1 MSCGPRSGC
10 RRKAPSGYRR
20 ARLAMILHGA
30 RVPSIGALVQAE
42 DKPVRLPL
50 RTQFWWEQRRRH
62 LLQAAG
68 WPCGIRFWDDVLAR
82 SRPAADRGG
91 PCVCTLQRVVGGD
104 ARRVRPGHAR
114 RLPWASPREKAGKVH
129 AVRVDAPQPDS
140 SSAAAATAGA
150 GAATDR
156 GVADRAAAVEM
167 VEMIETDALTP
178 SAAAEQHVQH
188 EQASPPI

>member
-129 AVRVDAPQPDS
+129 AVRVDARGASLADGCVGRRVPCSRDWR
-140 SSAAAATAGA
+140 SALFAVVRLLATGA
-150 GAATDR
+150 QRKTHHLLAPRCARRKTQR
-156 GVADRAAAVEM
+156 W
-167 VEMIETDALTP
+167 T
-178 SAAAEQHVQH
+178 
-188 EQASPPI
+188 AS

>member
-129 AVRVDAPQPDS
+129 AVRVDARRVARCGGLSFYHMGLRAKRAPLPYSAPPAKARDRS
-140 SSAAAATAGA
+140 S
-150 GAATDR
+150 
-156 GVADRAAAVEM
+156 
-167 VEMIETDALTP
+167 
-178 SAAAEQHVQH
+178 
-188 EQASPPI
+188 

>member
-129 AVRVDAPQPDS
+129 AVRVDAR
-140 SSAAAATAGA
+140 GA
-150 GAATDR
+150 SL
-156 GVADRAAAVEM
+156 AV
-167 VEMIETDALTP
+167 V
-178 SAAAEQHVQH
+178 V
-188 EQASPPI
+188 